1 MIDKPAITQYEIER
15 VYRVRNLIL
24 HRLVKPFMN

>member
-1 MIDKPAITQYEIER
+1 MIDKPAITQYEIKR
-15 VYRVRNLIL
+15 VYRVKKNIL